1 MTFFVPLIVTCVS
14 FPNRRILR
22 AQKECTDG
30 RLLTTVAL
38 RATHRE
44 LKNCGE
50 IMTHTYRGKTSSGI
64 ELPMNRLVRGSVL
77 SIVAGL
83 AGSLTGL
90 AAMAAD
96 TTGPAAATGAPSEL
110 TEIIVTGSTIAQ
122 KLDDSPLPVV
132 LLTSEEIAKTGYT
145 SATDLLQNL
154 PGMQSFVTA
163 SSSVNGGGGG
173 ITTAAVHAL
182 PSKYTL
188 VLLDGQRIAGFPLGS
203 VQGSGSGVNL
213 NSIPLDAVE
222 RVEILSDGASSLYGA
237 DAIAGVVNF
246 ILKKDQTDGA
256 AYYNASIPSQPGG
269 GGWSAGLSKGFGDLN
284 TDGWNI
290 LVTFSRDVQDSL
302 EASQRA
308 VSSRGAYFPFS
319 ANGTSYIFNNR
330 TSNTEPAN
338 ITLNGGTGNG
348 VSYNPYYSANGNC
361 GQGALAAPL
370 TTAGGTTCRFNYAA
384 TVEDIPGY
392 VRDSGL
398 IKATFDL
405 HDAGKVWGEAVIS
418 QFDMTS
424 QYAAPAQPFPTSPTV
439 NSAIWNTYVA
449 PYLTANGLTATGATI
464 GYRAVSAGGRT
475 DDWQTK
481 MRHIALGWEGSFF
494 GWDFHASV
502 VDSYGVLTDNLAGGY
517 LDSSQFFSAIASGAY
532 DPIMATGQSSLSTAV
547 LHQQFTQTF
556 SYLTSASVGA
566 QSKIFDL
573 PGGPSVL
580 SLGAEFD
587 RYKNSSW
594 NSQLSLSQSGYS
606 TQPTNSDYP
615 IGGGFG
621 AVPFEADRDNWAL
634 LGEWRFPILKDLSV
648 TASGRFDDY
657 AKVHSDW
664 IFGNTADVNPVTGLI
679 NQLPS
684 GSQGNT
690 FSDATYE
697 LSFRYTPIEMVSFRG
712 SYGTGFRAPNLT
724 DISGPLAYAGST
736 SGSYPCPFPG
746 SIGCS
751 PGAAQYN
758 LLSGANGQAGPNG
771 LRPESSKQFGFGVR
785 VDPIS
790 QLSIALDYWN
800 VKIKNQIESTG
811 IAEQVAFNNPT
822 QYANLFVNPY
832 VTPNGVTSIA
842 LQQIPFNGG
851 EADYS
856 GLDLNASYH
865 VDLGFGIF
873 NANWTGTYMLT
884 QHYTNAPGL
893 PELTDLGVLGPDQQV
908 VFRIISNLELSL
920 KTGEWV
926 NTLMTHYKSG
936 YRDIGYTAGDGIVF
950 LAGPNGSL
958 GAPTDFGGLKVP
970 SFTTFDWQTA
980 YNIEKNIRLTGG
992 VRNLADKAPPLSLQ
1006 TGGGGN
1012 QSGYD
1017 GRYYDPI
1024 GRTFYV
1030 RGDVRF

>member
-1 MTFFVPLIVTCVS
+1 MYTS
-14 FPNRRILR
+14 
-22 AQKECTDG
+22 
-30 RLLTTVAL
+30 
-38 RATHRE
+38 
-44 LKNCGE
+44 
-50 IMTHTYRGKTSSGI
+50 RGKYSSDI
-64 ELPMNRLVRGSVL
+64 ELPS
-77 SIVAGL
+77 
-83 AGSLTGL
+83 GSLTRRSICGIAAGL
-90 AAMAAD
+90 GAALISVAAMAAD
-96 TTGPAAATGAPSEL
+96 TTAPASATDL
-110 TEIIVTGSTIAQ
+110 DEIVVTGSTIAQ
-122 KLDDSPLPVV
+122 KLDSSSLPVI
-132 LLTSEEIAKTGYT
+132 LLSSEEIAKTGYT
-145 SATDLLQNL
+145 SATDLLQSL

-163 SSSVNGGGGG
+163 SSSVNGGGAG

-203 VQGSGSGVNL
+203 VQGSGSGVNI

-222 RVEILSDGASSLYGA
+222 RVEILTDGASSLYGA

-246 ILKKDQTDGA
+246 ILKKDQTDGSV
-256 AYYNASIPSQPGG
+256 YYNAAIPGQSGG
-269 GGWSAGLSKGFGDLN
+269 GTWSAGLSKGFGDLN
-284 TDGWNI
+284 TDGWNFLI
-290 LVTFSRDVQDSL
+290 TFSRDVQDKL

-319 ANGTSYIFNNR
+319 ANGTNYIFNNR

-338 ITLNGGTGNG
+338 IILVGGTSGG
-348 VSYNPYYSANGNC
+348 VSYNPYYLANGNC

-370 TTAGGTTCRFNYAA
+370 TDAGGTTCRFNYAA

-398 IKATFDL
+398 MKATFDL
-405 HDAGKVWGEAVIS
+405 HDAGKIWAEAVVS
-418 QFDMTS
+418 QFDMTA
-424 QYAAPAQPFPTSPTV
+424 QYAAPAQQFPTSPTE
-439 NSAIWNTYVA
+439 NPAIWNAYVA
-449 PYLTANGLTATGATI
+449 PFLAANGITATSATI
-464 GYRAVSAGGRT
+464 GYRAVSVGGRT

-502 VDSYGVLTDNLAGGY
+502 VDSHGVLTDNLAGGY

-532 DPIMATGQSSLSTAV
+532 DPILATGQSALSAAV
-547 LHQQFTQTF
+547 LHQPFTQTL
-556 SYLTSASVGA
+556 SDLTSASVGA
-566 QSKIFDL
+566 QSKLFDL
-573 PGGPSVL
+573 PGGASIL

-587 RYKNSSW
+587 RYKTRIDNSD
-594 NSQLSLSQSGYS
+594 LALSQSGYS
-606 TQPTNSDYP
+606 SQPTSTDYP

-621 AVPFEADRDNWAL
+621 TVPFEADRDNWAV
-634 LGEWRFPILKDLSV
+634 LGEWLFPILQNLNV

-657 AKVHSDW
+657 AKVHSDD
-664 IFGNTADVNPVTGLI
+664 IFGTTPDPATGLI
-679 NQLPS
+679 DQLPP
-684 GSQGNT
+684 GKIGNT

-697 LSFRYTPIEMVSFRG
+697 LSFRYTPVEMVSFRG

-724 DISGPLAYAGST
+724 DISGPIAFGGST

-758 LLSGANGQAGPNG
+758 LLTGSNGQSGAKG
-771 LRPESSKQFGFGVR
+771 LKPESSRQYGFGVR

-790 QLSIALDYWN
+790 QLSVALDYWD

-811 IAEQVAFNNPT
+811 IAEQVAFNNPST
-822 QYANLFVNPY
+822 YANLFVNPY

-842 LQQIPFNGG
+842 LEQIPFNGG

-856 GLDLNASYH
+856 GIDLNANYH
-865 VDLGFGIF
+865 VDLGFGKF
-873 NANWTGTYMLT
+873 NANWTGTYILK
-884 QHYTNAPGL
+884 QQYTNGPGL
-893 PELTDLGVLGPDQQV
+893 PELTDLGTLGPDQQV

-920 KTGEWV
+920 QTGQWV

-936 YRDIGYTAGDGIVF
+936 YRDISYTAGDEIVF

-970 SFTTFDWQTA
+970 SFVTFDWQSA

-992 VRNLADKAPPLSLQ
+992 VRNIGDKAPPISLQ

-1012 QSGYD
+1012 QSSYD

-1030 RGDVRF
+1030 RADVKF